1 MVLSVSLF
9 LVVRKIPKRIW
20 RRSEYLALGVACLI
34 LLFRFGSLYGRERIL
49 MFSAKLNAGRFDT
62 AIRQCAQ
69 EGYKVIEGTVS
80 PINDSTTIAN
90 LRNINVGQ
98 TRMCTD
104 PSGHPV
110 GPSADFILFHIH
122 NGQHVRVCYRDP
134 TILRIDRIE

>member
-1 MVLSVSLF
+1 MSLF

-20 RRSEYLALGVACLI
+20 RRSEYVALGVACLI
-34 LLFRFGSLYGRERIL
+34 LLSRFGSLYGHERIP

-69 EGYKVIEGTVS
+69 GDYKVIEGTIS
-80 PINDSTTIAN
+80 PINDSPTIAN
-90 LRNINVGQ
+90 LRNFCINVDQ

-104 PSGHPV
+104 PSDRPV

-122 NGQHVRVCYRDP
+122 NGQHMRVCYRDP